1 MRISNTYP
9 DPVVGCTMFP
19 EDAAPDEF
27 GFGFDV
33 AADVPR
39 VGSGL
44 DDPPSIRDVGSG
56 LDDPPSIRDVGS
68 GLGAPEPPPLDPNNP
83 ADSLKVRS
91 GL

>member
-1 MRISNTYP
+1 MRISNAYP
-9 DPVVGCTMFP
+9 DPLIGCTMFP
-19 EDAAPDEF
+19 ENAEPDEF

-33 AADVPR
+33 AADATR
-39 VGSGL
+39 VASGL
-44 DDPPSIRDVGSG
+44 DDPPSSEDVGQRSSG
-56 LDDPPSIRDVGS
+56 SALPSS